1 MLIVRKIFSTN
12 DNDKVSSGLVG
23 AGLVGGSIGSRKL
36 LKKSLIKDS
45 KDIIPEDNK
54 KVYEKLKS
62 IAKER
67 GIKDIKE
74 VKSGSFYDLEKDTIN
89 INRKKLAASL
99 SHEMGHRHYDKEK
112 AKTLGDK
119 IGKLAHKLYRLD
131 NKGILAVSVLNGLHS
146 GINKANKES
155 KGEKESKFNKH
166 KSWVVPLALSTPLL
180 VSEALATKHGLKL
193 LKKSSASK
201 ELMKSS
207 KKRLGKALGTYGL
220 GAALSIGSGELTKFG
235 TDKLIKKI
243 NKKDKAN
250 K

>member
-1 MLIVRKIFSTN
+1 MLIVRKIFSTD
-12 DNDKVSSGLVG
+12 DNDKVSGLVG

-193 LKKSSASK
+193 LKKSGASK